1 MRLTYDT
8 DILDRVGMNA
18 ATLYEYLR
26 FWCGK
31 SKNVIDGRKW
41 VYQTIKDFKEAFP
54 NMGEK
59 TIRRNLKKLED
70 EGLILTGNF
79 NKVPFDHTK
88 WYAVVD
94 DHIELVKMT
103 TSKKSKRPNRSGQND
118 QIETVKVTN
127 SEVVKMTTSDVV
139 KMTKPIPINKHLR
152 TVDESIYIGVEP
164 SFNEILNSYPVIKD
178 NEDLKDTF
186 LEFIKLR
193 KKSKNPLTAK
203 GLKLNINKAVDL
215 GDNDPE
221 KIRLVVEQTIANGW
235 RGIFPLKENRKSGKE
250 TPKADVNPFRELMKE
265 EGFL

>member
-1 MRLTYDT
+1 
-8 DILDRVGMNA
+8 MNA
-18 ATLYEYLR
+18 AVIYEYLR

-54 NMGEK
+54 NMNEK
-59 TIRRNLKKLED
+59 TIRRNLKRLED

-94 DHIELVKMT
+94 DQIELDKVS
-103 TSKKSKRPNRSGQND
+103 TSKRTKSPNRSGQNVH
-118 QIETVKVTN
+118 IETDKMSN
-127 SEVVKMTTSDVV
+127 SEVDKMSTSDVD
-139 KMTKPIPINKHLR
+139 KMSKPIPINKHLR
-152 TVDESIYIGVEP
+152 TVDEIYIGVEP

-178 NEDLKDTF
+178 NEELKDTF

-215 GDNDPE
+215 GDNDPV

-235 RGIFPLKENRKSGKE
+235 RGMFPLKENRKSGKE
-250 TPKADVNPFRELMKE
+250 TPKADVNPFRELMRE
-265 EGFL
+265 EGYL

>member
-8 DILDRVGMNA
+8 DILDRVGTNA

-31 SKNVIDGRKW
+31 SKNVFDERKW
-41 VYQTIKDFKEAFP
+41 VYQRIADFEEAFP
-54 NMGEK
+54 NMSK
-59 TIRRNLKKLED
+59 NTIKRNLKKLE
-70 EGLILTGNF
+70 EAGLILTGNF

-88 WYAVVD
+88 WYAV
-94 DHIELVKMT
+94 IEFNDEPKMG
-103 TSKKSKRPNRSGQND
+103 SSMNPKRVNRKTQNGSND
-118 QIETVKVTN
+118 SPKVGS
-127 SEVVKMTTSDVV
+127 SERPKMGSSERP
-139 KMTKPIPINKHLR
+139 KMGSAIPINKQL
-152 TVDESIYIGVEP
+152 TNINESIYIGVEP

-178 NEDLKDTF
+178 NEELKDTF

-235 RGIFPLKENRKSGKE
+235 RGMFPLKENRKSGKE

-265 EGFL
+265 EGYL

>member
-1 MRLTYDT
+1 MKLTYDT
-8 DILDRVGMNA
+8 DILDRVGANA

-41 VYQTIKDFKEAFP
+41 VYQRLKDFEEAFP
-54 NMGEK
+54 TMSLSS
-59 TIRRNLKKLED
+59 IRRGLKKLED

-79 NKVPFDHTK
+79 NKVPYDRTK
-88 WYAVVD
+88 WYSAVEQKGSENVN
-94 DHIELVKMT
+94 
-103 TSKKSKRPNRSGQND
+103 KSKCSKRTNGSVQNE
-118 QIETVKVTN
+118 QI
-127 SEVVKMTTSDVV
+127 EVVKVNNSDVF
-139 KMTKPIPINKHLR
+139 KMNKSDVFKMNTPIPVNKQLT
-152 TVDESIYIGVEP
+152 TVNEIYIGVEP

-178 NEDLKDTF
+178 NEELKDTF

-215 GDNDPE
+215 GNNDPV

-235 RGIFPLKENRKSGKE
+235 RGMFPLKENRKSGKDVQPE
-250 TPKADVNPFRELMKE
+250 VNPFRELMKE
-265 EGFL
+265 EGYL